1 MTKES
6 GVKSAEKNQELE
18 GDFML
23 TALETQLNVL
33 TTRIRKVGNNNKSKG
48 RYIPPHEQR
57 KSRDSENSRVKD
69 TLQIILQK
77 ISEQDKVLE

>member
-1 MTKES
+1 MHADTLSMTKES

-48 RYIPPHEQR
+48 RYIPPHER
-57 KSRDSENSRVKD
+57 RRSRERRIV
-69 TLQIILQK
+69 
-77 ISEQDKVLE
+77 VLRTHN

>member
-48 RYIPPHEQR
+48 RYIPPH
-57 KSRDSENSRVKD
+57 
-69 TLQIILQK
+69 
-77 ISEQDKVLE
+77 